1 MQPITNVVINKSEV
15 QSKYQ
20 HGKWKDI

>member
-15 QSKYQ
+15 PSKYQ
-20 HGKWKDI
+20 HGK